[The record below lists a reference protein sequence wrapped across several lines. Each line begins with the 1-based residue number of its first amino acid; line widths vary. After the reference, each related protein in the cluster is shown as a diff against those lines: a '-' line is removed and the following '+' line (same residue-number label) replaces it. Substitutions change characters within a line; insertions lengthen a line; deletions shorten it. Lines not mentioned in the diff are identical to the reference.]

1 MIRVVDNIN
10 EANCITHSGTMHA
23 DEVFSTAFLEL
34 FLGDVKVFRTS
45 NIEAK
50 DVDENVIVYDI
61 GRGKFDHHQNDVLKR
76 ENGVIYAAFGLL
88 WREFGKE
95 FLKSQDFSYVDEMFL
110 AIDKDLIEAIDADD
124 NGQFPKIEANYKVKT
139 LSNVIKLFNPS
150 YDSFQNESEQFIKAV
165 GLAKTII
172 EEELLYINGK
182 VIADKKVQDI
192 LDTIDINSKY
202 LILDEYLPYEEVLLS
217 HANAVNLLFVAFP
230 SNRGGLQEEDARET
244 GGPALRTAQ
253 SGDGLLRTSDH
264 GTPLWKHGNALV
276 FGIHDPVPADDLDHR
291 DRILP
296 GKGPA
301 VLEGDAEPSVHPGG
315 RGRHPPHGDGD
326 RTAADHRRTARLSE
340 PLRDGTVHAGGG
352 ICAL

>member
-230 SNRGGLQEEDARET
+230 SNRGGYAIKTLPKSIED
-244 GGPALRTAQ
+244 
-253 SGDGLLRTSDH
+253 
-264 GTPLWKHGNALV
+264 
-276 FGIHDPVPADDLDHR
+276 
-291 DRILP
+291 
-296 GKGPA
+296 
-301 VLEGDAEPSVHPGG
+301 
-315 RGRHPPHGDGD
+315 
-326 RTAADHRRTARLSE
+326 RTARLEFPEEWGGLTGKELEDVAGIKGLRFCHSARFIVNCDSLDTVYKVFSE
-340 PLRDGTVHAGGG
+340 
-352 ICAL
+352 ICK

>member
-1 MIRVVDNIN
+1 M
-10 EANCITHSGTMHA
+10 
-23 DEVFSTAFLEL
+23 
-34 FLGDVKVFRTS
+34 
-45 NIEAK
+45 
-50 DVDENVIVYDI
+50 DENVIVYDI

-139 LSNVIKLFNPS
+139 LSNVIKLYNTS

-230 SNRGGLQEEDARET
+230 SNRGGYAIKTLPKSIED
-244 GGPALRTAQ
+244 
-253 SGDGLLRTSDH
+253 
-264 GTPLWKHGNALV
+264 
-276 FGIHDPVPADDLDHR
+276 
-291 DRILP
+291 
-296 GKGPA
+296 
-301 VLEGDAEPSVHPGG
+301 
-315 RGRHPPHGDGD
+315 
-326 RTAADHRRTARLSE
+326 RTARLEFPEEWGGLTGKELEDVAGIKGLRFCHSARFIVNCDSLDTVYKVFSE
-340 PLRDGTVHAGGG
+340 
-352 ICAL
+352 ICK